1 MKNIGLTSQ
10 QATEQLKQFG
20 FNELQTERPKNILR
34 IALEVM
40 KEPMFSLMIGCS
52 VLYILLGDVR
62 EGIIML
68 CTVNVIITITFYQSR
83 RTEKA
88 LAALKNLSAPRAL
101 VIRDGIERR
110 IAGREVVPGDLV
122 ILNEGDRIPAD
133 GEIQGYST
141 LVVDESL
148 LTGESVPVNKNASS
162 SIENKVF
169 SGTLVVRGKGTF
181 EVKSTGTQT
190 EFGKVGKSLQSIT
203 KDQTRLQKEMK
214 ILIRNFF
221 IIGIGL
227 SIAVI
232 VASYL
237 VRGNFLNSLLQG
249 VAASMAMLPEEF
261 PVVMTIFLAMGAWR
275 LSKNNVLTRNPSA
288 IETLGSASVLC
299 SDKTGTITMNKMIVA
314 AVADIETIITKA
326 EFQTHADFVS
336 RVAEP
341 SLIASHQGSIDP
353 MEKAIAGIFTDLKR
367 EVLSFD
373 LLKEYPLTPELT
385 AMTHVVKV
393 DGEQRIACK
402 GAPETVFR
410 LCKMPQEQLDRWM
423 QQLHK
428 LASEGYRLLAVAET
442 KSASATLPESQSGF
456 DFEIRGLLAFEDPVR
471 EEVPAAIQE
480 CHDAGI
486 RVTMITGDYAETAR
500 AIANKAG
507 LRAESGVVTGEQL
520 DAMQD
525 EELQKQ
531 IQNIVVFARVNPQH
545 KLRIV
550 RALQANND
558 VVAMTGDGVNDAP
571 ALKAADIGIA
581 MGNKGTDVARE
592 ASSLVLLDDNF
603 ASIVH
608 AIRSGRRIYDNLQKA
623 MSYILAIHIPII
635 GLTLLPAF
643 NATLPLL
650 LMPLHIILMELIIDP
665 ICSIAFESEREEKNI
680 MKRPPADRNARFFG
694 VKKILGSLLQGAL
707 LLAMTLIVYFLSIDE
722 GHTDP
727 EVRTIAFSALI
738 IGNVFLILT
747 NLSATRSIFG
757 IFTDRNPALWIIL
770 LVDAGLILLLTNVP
784 ALQKLFSFGSPGYS
798 HYVPALIGA
807 AALLAVLELRKYILN
822 RELLNKA

>member
-1 MKNIGLTSQ
+1 LKNIGLTSQ